1 MELGKYIRAM
11 RPKKYL
17 TREFKVYDAS
27 MADDNTIDT
36 MSTDAPPMDNVMPYT
51 DGLEDPRNRQ
61 LELADGGIV
70 EREGFNKG
78 SEAKELKKLITSDR
92 EKFKKKFKPFLNKYF
107 QNNLTQASE
116 YLNLNRKTIL
126 SIFGR

>member
-61 LELADGGIV
+61 LELAGGGRAGFKLGTKPTNQEYTDRYIKG
-70 EREGFNKG
+70 ERKW
-78 SEAKELKKLITSDR
+78 SEVYVYLKKQKNEEI
-92 EKFKKKFKPFLNKYF
+92 K
-107 QNNLTQASE
+107 
-116 YLNLNRKTIL
+116 
-126 SIFGR
+126 

>member
-27 MADDNTIDT
+27 MADENTIDT

-78 SEAKELKKLITSDR
+78 GEAKELRKLITSDR
-92 EKFKKKFKPFLNKYF
+92 EKFKKN
-107 QNNLTQASE
+107 
-116 YLNLNRKTIL
+116 LNL
-126 SIFGR
+126 F

>member
-17 TREFKVYDAS
+17 TREFKVYDAY

-61 LELADGGIV
+61 LELAGGGIV
-70 EREGFNKG
+70 EREEFSKG
-78 SEAKELKKLITSDR
+78 GEAKELKKLITSDR
-92 EKFKKKFKPFLNKYF
+92 EKFKKK
-107 QNNLTQASE
+107 
-116 YLNLNRKTIL
+116 I
-126 SIFGR
+126 

>member
-36 MSTDAPPMDNVMPYT
+36 MSTDAPPMDNVAIH
-51 DGLEDPRNRQ
+51 RWIR
-61 LELADGGIV
+61 
-70 EREGFNKG
+70 R
-78 SEAKELKKLITSDR
+78 S
-92 EKFKKKFKPFLNKYF
+92 
-107 QNNLTQASE
+107 
-116 YLNLNRKTIL
+116 
-126 SIFGR
+126 

>member
-36 MSTDAPPMDNVMPYT
+36 MSTDAPLMDNVMPYT

-61 LELADGGIV
+61 LELAGGGIV

-78 SEAKELKKLITSDR
+78 GEAKELRKLITSDR
-92 EKFKKKFKPFLNKYF
+92 EKFKKN
-107 QNNLTQASE
+107 
-116 YLNLNRKTIL
+116 LNL
-126 SIFGR
+126 F